1 MRVFSSVVFAIICTL
16 VATASVPRSSIAQT
30 WDIASQHSVSG
41 VTVYDADELLTFA
54 GQLAFNRSGRITAVE
69 VASTITQIYREDGYF
84 LAEAWPGPDGQSI
97 VVDEGRIQTIEIEG
111 VDTRTF
117 QTLENIFRPL
127 TTAYPITLKRF
138 ERAVMLA
145 EDIPDLD
152 VSTELDYPDQAGARL
167 RVLGE
172 PLRKQAGSATLDNP
186 PRELGEALSFY
197 VVQEFYSTLT
207 VGDLLRFEG
216 SGNYNWDK
224 DDEHSLW
231 GALTYR
237 TPLNSNGLYGEIFYG
252 NINAKRD
259 LSGNFARTDIDGENF
274 TIAMGYPV
282 IRDVAQYGYFLLD
295 YRVSKADSVSGG
307 VPLSSDASVVGL
319 TYLYGQN
326 YPKGQALEAG
336 LTLSFGDNDNDT
348 TDANFD
354 DGDSSFWHLRGGIGY
369 ESPLTGLSPNT
380 AWRTEIWGQYTT
392 DRLPSVEEYF
402 LGDRYA
408 LRGYRFD
415 EVDGDSG
422 ISAIFE
428 VSHSY
433 FPSSQSI
440 HRLTPFAFFDVG
452 YISNNDPAS
461 FEVDNATLASTGL
474 GLDVEFKRNLFLS
487 GYVGVPL
494 RDGPLTDSGDPGA
507 YLALTTSW

>member
-1 MRVFSSVVFAIICTL
+1 MRSL
-16 VATASVPRSSIAQT
+16 NSIVLT
-30 WDIASQHSVSG
+30 ILFSVSVALFAPTLSSAQIWNITSKPTVRG
-41 VTVYDADELLTFA
+41 VTVYDVDELLTYA
-54 GQLAFNRSGRITAVE
+54 GQLAHNRSGRISANE
-69 VASTITQIYREDGYF
+69 VAATISQIYREDGYF
-84 LAEAWPGPDGQSI
+84 LAKAWVGSNGQSI
-97 VVDEGRIQTIEIEG
+97 VVDEGRIQTIDIEG
-111 VDTRTF
+111 VDIRTF
-117 QTLENIFRPL
+117 KTLEGIFSPL
-127 TTAYPITLKRF
+127 TRVSPITLGRF

-145 EDIPDLD
+145 DDIPDLEL
-152 VSTELDYPDQAGARL
+152 STEIDFPDGAGARL

-207 VGDLLRFEG
+207 VGDLFRFEG
-216 SGNYNWDK
+216 SGAYNWDN

-237 TPLNSNGLYGEIFYG
+237 VPLNSNGLYGEIFYG
-252 NINAKRD
+252 NINARRD
-259 LSGNFARTDIDGENF
+259 ISGDFARTDIDGENL
-274 TIAMGYPV
+274 TLALGYPV
-282 IRDVAQYGYFLLD
+282 LRDVERYGYLLLD
-295 YRVSKADSVSGG
+295 YRLSKADSVSGG
-307 VPLSSDASVVGL
+307 QPLSSDASVLGL
-319 TYLYGQN
+319 TYLYGQSFSD
-326 YPKGQALEAG
+326 GCVLEAG

-348 TDANFD
+348 NVANFD
-354 DGDSSFWHLRGGIGY
+354 DGESSFWHLRGGIGY
-369 ESPLTGLSPNT
+369 ESPLTALSPNS
-380 AWRTEIWGQYTT
+380 AWRTEIWGQFTT

-422 ISAIFE
+422 ISATFE

-433 FPSSQSI
+433 FPSSSSV
-440 HRLTPFAFFDVG
+440 HRLTPFAFIDVG
-452 YISNNDPAS
+452 YVSNNDPAS
-461 FEVDNATLASTGL
+461 FEVDNATLASAGV
-474 GLDVEFKRNLFLS
+474 GLDVDFKRNVFLS

-494 RDGPLTDSGDPGA
+494 RDGPLTSAGDPGA